1 MYKNK
6 IYISSDHAG
15 YDLKEYIIKELKNQ
29 SKIDIIDLG
38 TDSSTVSVDYPDFAV
53 KLAKNVNND
62 EKSFGIGICGT
73 GIGISIALNK
83 IDNIRA
89 AIVYNKS
96 TAQLSKEHND
106 ANIIVFGSREIK
118 FEDVIEYINIYNS
131 AEFEKRHQKRIDK
144 ISNLE

>member
-1 MYKNK
+1 MQKNK

-15 YDLKEYIIKELKNQ
+15 YELKEYIIKELKNK
-29 SKIDIIDLG
+29 SNFNIIDLG
-38 TDSSTVSVDYPDFAV
+38 TNSSTISVDYPDFAL
-53 KLAKNVNND
+53 KLAKSVNSD

-89 AIVYNKS
+89 ALVYNKS
-96 TAQLSKEHND
+96 TAKLSKEHNN

-118 FEDVIEYINIYNS
+118 FEDVIEYINIYES
-131 AEFEKRHQKRIDK
+131 TKFEERHQKRIDK
-144 ISNLE
+144 ITNLE